1 MKKMNKITSL
11 MKGGKAKS
19 YTLMLLAFAMLQ
31 NSVFATGKD
40 GLVWEEPTSM
50 IQQSISGPMAK
61 AISLVVIVVSAFGWA
76 FTDGGSF
83 LGKGIKIVCAL
94 AIIAGAVSKKIE
106 LHIPY
111 NSIFSI
117 NFFNVFKS
125 NIYRSYFVFF

>member
-11 MKGGKAKS
+11 MKGGKVKS

-40 GLVWEEPTSM
+40 GLVWEEPTSI
-50 IQQSISGPMAK
+50 IQESISGPMAK

-94 AIIAGAVSKKIE
+94 AIIAGAGTVLTGLFGNFSTG
-106 LHIPY
+106 L
-111 NSIFSI
+111 IFM
-117 NFFNVFKS
+117 
-125 NIYRSYFVFF
+125 